1 MKFYLNSNDREVKIG
16 DTIPVEAD
24 VDTPFGQTVATVYI
38 TVTRDNLPKL
48 LQHNIIRK
56 KEDLTPSLLSK
67 MIAEKLGFTIA
78 ETEVLLK
85 TMLDAGMAASALNML
100 FKAASDYLSPGVK
113 TVKTLPKVYT
123 ISFIDGRVHEIQ
135 TTDIGT
141 YDHFAYFVS
150 KTQAKQVRNM
160 FKDLLSTLYGE

>member
-1 MKFYLNSNDREVKIG
+1 MKLYLNSNDKEVKLG
-16 DTIPVEAD
+16 ETIPIEVN
-24 VDTPFGQTVATVYI
+24 VDTPFGKAQATVYVTI
-38 TVTRDNLPKL
+38 TSDNINEL
-48 LQHNIIRK
+48 LEHEIIRK
-56 KEDLTPSLLSK
+56 KENLTPSLLSK

-85 TMLDAGMAASALNML
+85 TMLDAGMAAPALNML
-100 FKAASDYLSPGVK
+100 FKAASDYLAPDLKAVK
-113 TVKTLPKVYT
+113 ALPKVYT
-123 ISFIDGRVHEIQ
+123 ISLVDGRVHEIQ

-150 KTQAKQVRNM
+150 KTQAKQVRGM

>member
-1 MKFYLNSNDREVKIG
+1 MRYYLNSNDKEVKIG
-16 DTIPVEAD
+16 DTIPIEAD

-38 TVTRDNLPKL
+38 TVTKDNLGRL
-48 LQHNIIRK
+48 IHHEIIRK
-56 KEDLTPSLLSK
+56 KEELTPSLLSRL
-67 MIAEKLGFTIA
+67 IAEKLGFNIA

-85 TMLDAGMAASALNML
+85 TMLDAGMAAPALNML
-100 FKAASDYLSPGVK
+100 FKAASDYLTPDIKVVK
-113 TVKTLPKVYT
+113 SLPKVYT
-123 ISFIDGRVHEIQ
+123 ISLIDGRIHEIQ